1 MAAMRAARVI
11 YLVHSPRLAG
21 LSPADVDDVVRRHP
35 VATGNVDVQPYNAE
49 TDADATRELLP
60 QPKDFS
66 PALPF
71 DVYAQLRQAK
81 WLYRIEATEF
91 EPEDLGYVRQ
101 ALLVAGEIAAM
112 TDGIIVDLIAFT
124 TLAAADV
131 LKEIDRPFD
140 PLRHVNIHVDRGT
153 RPYFVHTHGMEKFGH
168 LDFEVHGVP
177 RESLEVARKLLRH
190 LIAAV
195 VSGGAFQPGEETQLC
210 GFSFKFSP
218 QQSDDTTHFSN
229 GSLCLCDFK
238 LVADTPTPEMQA
250 LLTV

>member
-1 MAAMRAARVI
+1 MAAMRAARVV

-21 LSPADVDDVVRRHP
+21 LSPADIDDVVGRHP
-35 VATGNVDVQPYNAE
+35 IATGNVDVQLFNSE
-49 TDADATRELLP
+49 VDADATRELLP

-66 PALPF
+66 PPLPF

-81 WLYRIEATEF
+81 WLYRIEATEY
-91 EPEDLGYVRQ
+91 EPENLSYVRQ

-112 TDGIIVDLIAFT
+112 TDGIIIDPIAFT
-124 TLAAADV
+124 TLAAEDV
-131 LKEIDRPFD
+131 VKEIDRAFD
-140 PLRHVNIHVDRGT
+140 PLRHVNIHVDRGA

-168 LDFEVHGVP
+168 PDFELHGVP

-210 GFSFKFSP
+210 GFGFKFAPSR
-218 QQSDDTTHFSN
+218 SDDTTHFSS
-229 GSLCLCDFK
+229 GSLCLCEFK
-238 LVADTPTPEMQA
+238 LVGESPTPEMQA
-250 LLTV
+250 LLTA